1 MSRPAV
7 DRSLPDRPSADR
19 PAADPTPAAPAAPTE
34 PEAPVARPPRTPAK
48 AARASRPAGALL
60 RTAHV
65 LLLPA
70 VLVGVYWAFTARPD
84 AGFYT
89 PTPDAIA
96 SAFAELWFSERFFV
110 DVLPSLG
117 RLLTGFALAALI
129 GIGLG
134 VLLGL
139 DARVRATAEPVLE
152 FLRAIPP
159 PVLVPLMIM
168 LAGIDDGMKVAVI
181 VFGCVWPILLNTVE
195 GVRAVD
201 PVLADTARCYGIG
214 GVTRLRVLVLRS
226 ASPQIMAGL
235 RLALAL
241 AIILM
246 VISEM
251 FASSSGL
258 GFAIVQFQRTFA
270 IPEMWAGMVLLG
282 ILGFVLSSLFE
293 LVEGR
298 VLGWY
303 RGLRAAHRGE

>member
-1 MSRPAV
+1 MP
-7 DRSLPDRPSADR
+7 L
-19 PAADPTPAAPAAPTE
+19 
-34 PEAPVARPPRTPAK
+34 
-48 AARASRPAGALL
+48 AARILL

-70 VLVGVYWAFTARPD
+70 VLIGLYAYSTATS
-84 AGFYT
+84 GSYYT
-89 PTPDAIA
+89 PTPGLIA
-96 SAFAELWFSERFFV
+96 DAFAELWFSERLLV
-110 DVLPSLG
+110 DVIPSLI
-117 RLLTGFALAALI
+117 RLLTGFTIAAVT
-129 GIGLG
+129 GVCLG
-134 VLLGL
+134 VVLGVSKG
-139 DARVRATAEPVLE
+139 VRATLEPVLE

-159 PVLVPLMIM
+159 PVLIPLMI
-168 LAGIDDGMKVAVI
+168 LLVGIDDSMKILVI
-181 VFGCVWPILLNTVE
+181 VSGCVWPVLLNTVE

-201 PVLADTARCYGIG
+201 PVLADTARCYGLRTT
-214 GVTRLRVLVLRS
+214 TRLRVLVLRS

-282 ILGFVLSSLFE
+282 LVGFALTAVFG

-298 VLGWY
+298 VLRWY
-303 RGLRAAHRGE
+303 RGLRAANRGE